1 VTVTTEAE
9 LGQWLQRSP
18 FVSFLNPELVS
29 ADPATGTLS
38 LRAKLRAEFERS
50 STTTARWHG
59 GVISALADTASSFA
73 LIMMRNAAA
82 PTVNIRVDYLRPAV
96 GNTMT
101 ATAVVR
107 RAGKSI
113 AFVDVDILADDDRL
127 VAVARANFA
136 TAGSSAAASGEGT
149 P

>member
-1 VTVTTEAE
+1 M
-9 LGQWLQRSP
+9 
-18 FVSFLNPELVS
+18 
-29 ADPATGTLS
+29 DPAAATLS
-38 LRAKLRAEFERS
+38 LRSKLRLEFERS
-50 STTTARWHG
+50 AATSARWHG

-73 LIMMRNAAA
+73 LIMMRSVAA

-96 GNTMT
+96 GNAMT

-107 RAGKSI
+107 RVGKSI
-113 AFVDVDILADDDRL
+113 AFVDVDIHADDERL

-136 TAGSSAAASGEGT
+136 TFDPSAATSGERM